1 MYFLCC
7 LIRINYSICMSE
19 WKWREKEFA
28 VEMNIRV
35 YALTIA
41 SFVAGLAELIIG
53 GVSYLVNNR
62 LSEEMYS
69 NWKAQLK

>member
-1 MYFLCC
+1 
-7 LIRINYSICMSE
+7 MSE

-53 GVSYLVNNR
+53 GVSYLVN
-62 LSEEMYS
+62 
-69 NWKAQLK
+69 KK

>member
-1 MYFLCC
+1 
-7 LIRINYSICMSE
+7 MSE